1 MEDIKFALLIDSDN
15 ISADYIKII
24 LDELSKYGTVTYKRI
39 YGDWTVPT
47 QANGRMC
54 C

>member
-24 LDELSKYGTVTYKRI
+24 LVNYPSTEPLLTKESMGT
-39 YGDWTVPT
+39 GPVPI

>member
-24 LDELSKYGTVTYKRI
+24 LDELSKYELLLIKESMGTEA
-39 YGDWTVPT
+39 VPI